1 MNKNKGGIMKKK
13 NEKNKVDFDLSTHS
27 LSELIKVYENIVE
40 FLQFLEDKRIEE
52 EQKGATPNE

>member
-13 NEKNKVDFDLSTHS
+13 NKKNKVDFDLSTHS

>member
-1 MNKNKGGIMKKK
+1 MKKK
-13 NEKNKVDFDLSTHS
+13 NKKNKVDFDLSTHS